1 MKPLT
6 AHNSV
11 PMRKSC
17 SLVGCDCAEFTLAP
31 QIANMVRAWRDLD
44 RRIASE
50 EITTTKAAELFVAEF
65 GK

>member
-1 MKPLT
+1 M
-6 AHNSV
+6 
-11 PMRKSC
+11 SC
-17 SLVGCDCAEFTLAP
+17 LFCDCTEFMRAP